1 VRLASAFLSLTT
13 VAAPMIQPTAQA
25 AVPAGKREPRHEPQ
39 QEPRPA
45 ATPRPIRLVANEV
58 IERSWAKLLARTA
71 DTAQRISVRG
81 GLIGLGSY
89 SPRGGVD
96 FGKSAPPRHL
106 FPGAGVGTSLS
117 VDPNTGR
124 SYFTNTP

>member
-1 VRLASAFLSLTT
+1 MTFAGPIVPPPASAATPR
-13 VAAPMIQPTAQA
+13 AEGEAPARPN
-25 AVPAGKREPRHEPQ
+25 E
-39 QEPRPA
+39 EPRPA

-58 IERSWAKLLARTA
+58 IARGLAKLMARTA

-89 SPRGGVD
+89 TPRGGAD
-96 FGKSAPPRHL
+96 YGMKAPPRHL
-106 FPGAGVGTSLS
+106 FPAAGVGGSLN